1 MEVRRRFLV
10 RVRVMQRPESMKAR
24 GSTAAAAELEWQRGE
39 EEDDWK
45 EENER
50 PKSRLFIGRG

>member
-1 MEVRRRFLV
+1 
-10 RVRVMQRPESMKAR
+10 MQRPESMKTR

-45 EENER
+45 EKNER
-50 PKSRLFIGRG
+50 PKVTPIYRERITETARETRR